1 MVFII
6 GLVTM
11 IALVWVIASSLGRL
25 SDARKRRACKPAG
38 KTRSLTSE
46 NTSETLRPAA

>member
-11 IALVWVIASSLGRL
+11 TVLVWVIASSLGRL
-25 SDARKRRACKPAG
+25 SDARKRRARKPVGEGRSRTSGDAG
-38 KTRSLTSE
+38 
-46 NTSETLRPAA
+46 ETFRPAA

>member
-11 IALVWVIASSLGRL
+11 TALVWVVASSLGRL

-38 KTRSLTSE
+38 KGRVLTSVD
-46 NTSETLRPAA
+46 TGETLRPAA